1 MVGYDNNRMDNF
13 SHTGNTGFYSRL
25 CRGMD
30 SLQSQSRTVGTDE
43 ENKMIQKIKNAAR
56 DPVLGNFM
64 VLLLVLRTFQ
74 LI

>member
-1 MVGYDNNRMDNF
+1 
-13 SHTGNTGFYSRL
+13 
-25 CRGMD
+25 MD